1 MRLRGGYNPGRL
13 RSGAQCRF
21 GTPRK
26 KSVRDQEGGAADA
39 GRLAREPRWP
49 YRRWNRSTR
58 PPESTS
64 FCFPV
69 KKGWHS
75 LHSSTWRSALVECVT
90 YVLPHEH
97 LTVAST

>member
-1 MRLRGGYNPGRL
+1 
-13 RSGAQCRF
+13 
-21 GTPRK
+21 
-26 KSVRDQEGGAADA
+26 VDA
-39 GRLAREPRWP
+39 SSAGSSESACFSAFLEVIAFLP

-75 LHSSTWRSALVECVT
+75 LHSSTCKVDLVERVVN
-90 YVLPHEH
+90 VLPHEH
-97 LTVAST
+97 TTVASTYSGWIAVFMSPLG